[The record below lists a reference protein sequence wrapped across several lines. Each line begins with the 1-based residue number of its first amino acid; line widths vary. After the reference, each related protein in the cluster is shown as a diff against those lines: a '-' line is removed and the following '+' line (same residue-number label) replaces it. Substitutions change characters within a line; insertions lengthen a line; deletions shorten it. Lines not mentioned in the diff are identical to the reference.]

1 MCNFSASAN
10 HTNATL
16 KQFEFWA
23 YTLVFSV
30 GLIFNITALV
40 IFSRIKHW
48 TDTHIYMLNLLIADL
63 LVIIFLPFRIK
74 EAHDLHKKI
83 NVFCT
88 FLLCIHY
95 SNMYCSIFTI
105 TAISAHRFTVLRFPF
120 LAKAEV
126 KKRKTIA
133 ASVCVFIWTIITI
146 ICATFHRNLL
156 PDHLESCYDR
166 KLSDKLEKNFIIVL
180 ETVGYLIPMVI
191 IMLCSAQTIYILVK
205 SVQNVEEREGVKR
218 KTIAAV
224 ISANLFTFIFCF
236 TPIHVGLLL
245 QYLSEECE
253 NDPLHVFVDVA
264 EWIATTN
271 CCMDSIGYY
280 FLLKR
285 VIRNHPESCT

>member
-1 MCNFSASAN
+1 MCNSSTLAN
-10 HTNATL
+10 HTAETL
-16 KQFEFWA
+16 KQFERVA
-23 YTLVFSV
+23 YMIVFPM
-30 GLIFNITALV
+30 GLIFNITALC

-63 LVIIFLPFRIK
+63 LVIIFLPFRIM
-74 EAHDLHKKI
+74 ETYGLLKI
-83 NVFCT
+83 NTFCT
-88 FLLCIHY
+88 FLLCTHY

-105 TAISAHRFTVLRFPF
+105 TAISAQRFTVLKFPF

-146 ICATFHRNLL
+146 ICAIFHRNLL
-156 PDHLESCYDR
+156 PDHLESCYDI
-166 KLSDKLEKNFIIVL
+166 KFSDKLEKNFIIVL

-191 IMLCSAQTIYILVK
+191 NVLCSTQTIYILVK
-205 SVQNVEEREGVKR
+205 SVQNVEESEGVKR
-218 KTIAAV
+218 KTVAAV

-236 TPIHVGLLL
+236 TPVHVGLLL
-245 QYLSEECE
+245 QYLSEECS
-253 NDPLHVFVDVA
+253 NDALHVFVDVA